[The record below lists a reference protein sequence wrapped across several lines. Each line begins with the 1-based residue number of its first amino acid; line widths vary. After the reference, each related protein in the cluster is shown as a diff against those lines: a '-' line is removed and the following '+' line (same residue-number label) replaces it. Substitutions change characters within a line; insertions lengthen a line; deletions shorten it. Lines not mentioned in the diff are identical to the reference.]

1 VSADAVT
8 ADTAQ
13 PRGDIGTGID
23 VYQYLHV
30 QLLIIH
36 NAFSKAQ

>member
-1 VSADAVT
+1 MLRNRV
-8 ADTAQ
+8 
-13 PRGDIGTGID
+13 GDIGTGID
-23 VYQYLHV
+23 VYQYQCV